1 MIADPVPPRSQLI
14 AALERKHARAS
25 SADISDLVLLRRALT
40 RLPMHPDPR
49 ALAVVVGYCG
59 STYSS
64 QDAGLL
70 TACLWATRHR
80 NAGPAPSSWNLGR
93 ALRSTPNE
101 QAQRIWQDLCTAN
114 ESSLSRRLASAV
126 DALSTYGVP
135 TDWHRMH
142 RDLRSWHQGFHV
154 AVLRRWCTGLFGSWH
169 SPAASEQPY
178 ADSPLDQLPPDR
190 QPDGDPAARV
200 NPSRSNVP
208 EESP

>member
-14 AALERKHARAS
+14 VALERKHARS
-25 SADISDLVLLRRALT
+25 YCADISDLVLLRRALP

-49 ALAVVVGYCG
+49 ALAIVVGYCG
-59 STYSS
+59 STYAS

-80 NAGPAPSSWNLGR
+80 SAKPAQTDWNLGR

-101 QAQRIWQDLCTAN
+101 QAQRVWQDLCTAN
-114 ESSLSRRLASAV
+114 ESSLARRMASAI
-126 DALSTYGVP
+126 DILTTYGVH
-135 TDWHRMH
+135 TDWHRLH
-142 RDLRSWHQGFHV
+142 RDLRSWHQGFHRT
-154 AVLRRWCTGLFGSWH
+154 VLRRWCTGLFGGWH
-169 SPAASEQPY
+169 SRDASEQPC
-178 ADSPLDQLPPDR
+178 ADSSLDQLPPDG
-190 QPDGDPAARV
+190 QLDGDPAERV